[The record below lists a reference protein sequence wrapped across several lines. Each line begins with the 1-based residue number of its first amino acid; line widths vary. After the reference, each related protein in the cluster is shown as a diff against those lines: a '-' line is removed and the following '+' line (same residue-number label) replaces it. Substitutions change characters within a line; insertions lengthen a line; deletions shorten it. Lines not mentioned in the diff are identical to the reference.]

1 MDHEDNSHPV
11 NNYRTQERERE
22 RERERKTFILP
33 LTGAYAPDLSKKTA
47 CSQM

>member
-22 RERERKTFILP
+22 REREKDFYP
-33 LTGAYAPDLSKKTA
+33 APDWGI
-47 CSQM
+47 CS